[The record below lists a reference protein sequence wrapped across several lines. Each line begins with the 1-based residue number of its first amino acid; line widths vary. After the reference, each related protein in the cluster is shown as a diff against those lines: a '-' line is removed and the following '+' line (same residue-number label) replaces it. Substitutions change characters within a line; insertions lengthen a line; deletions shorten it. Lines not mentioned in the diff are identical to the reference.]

1 MRASKKA
8 AKAAAKTAPK
18 AGAKPKARK
27 RRRTGRGTLL
37 IIASLLIGSAM
48 IRIGGDAGKAF
59 AVENKKDAPTSDTL
73 AATPAEGCAPSPDMA
88 EMLKLFQ
95 TREERLKTRE
105 AQMQERMQA
114 LAVADE
120 QIANKMA
127 ELTAA
132 EAALRET
139 LALADSAAETDIT
152 TLTAVYENMKPKD
165 AAALFEEMDPD
176 FAAGFLARMRP
187 DAAAGIMTG
196 LSPTAAYTISVVLAG
211 RNANVPKQ

>member
-1 MRASKKA
+1 MRAAKKS
-8 AKAAAKTAPK
+8 AKAAPVANP
-18 AGAKPKARK
+18 KPKARK
-27 RRRTGRGTLL
+27 RRRRGRGILLL
-37 IIASLLIGSAM
+37 ISSLLIGSAM
-48 IRIGGDAGKAF
+48 VRIGGDAGRAF
-59 AVENKKDAPTSDTL
+59 AVENKHDTATNDAH
-73 AATPAEGCAPSPDMA
+73 AAAPVKGCAPPPDMA

-95 TREERLKTRE
+95 QREDRLKTRE

-114 LAVADE
+114 LAVADA
-120 QIANKMA
+120 QIARKMA

-132 EAALRET
+132 ESALRDT

-196 LSPTAAYTISVVLAG
+196 LSPAAAYTISVVLAG
-211 RNANVPKQ
+211 RNANVPKN